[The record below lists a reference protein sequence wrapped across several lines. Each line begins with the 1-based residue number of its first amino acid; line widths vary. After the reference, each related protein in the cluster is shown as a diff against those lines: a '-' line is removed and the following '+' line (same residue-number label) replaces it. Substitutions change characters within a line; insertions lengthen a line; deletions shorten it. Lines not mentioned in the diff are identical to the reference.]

1 MEGRNIILKFIFY
14 LKPYWFKESVLF
26 ELMLLGSLAGLASP
40 YILKLIIDKAFLSKD
55 YDYLIRILAILFGI
69 NILRIAI
76 NFTSSY
82 LYTWVSNH
90 IMKDM

>member
-1 MEGRNIILKFIFY
+1 
-14 LKPYWFKESVLF
+14 
-26 ELMLLGSLAGLASP
+26 MLLGSLAGLASP